1 MKSKICINSNEYE
14 KKKSEN
20 ITLTVDL
27 STKLDKDRFFWFY
40 KSTRP
45 YSMDV
50 EFLISLLG
58 RGRKKKEYNY
68 FVQHVLLLPCF
79 KNILPGWIY
88 VNFCSNCQP

>member
-1 MKSKICINSNEYE
+1 MKSKICINSNEYA
-14 KKKSEN
+14 KLKRKKSEN

-50 EFLISLLG
+50 EFLISLLR
-58 RGRKKKEYNY
+58 RGRKEKEYNY
-68 FVQHVLLLPCF
+68 FV
-79 KNILPGWIY
+79 
-88 VNFCSNCQP
+88 